1 MTICASSTR
10 RYLPSLPLS
19 RTMQR
24 ADAVHSY
31 RTINKPWTPSPKHS
45 ATKTCDASR
54 TDRVMLATT
63 DWLQFSDL
71 VRMQD
76 QSEAENRDLFES
88 QWPEA
93 QPIVRHYIMGLIG
106 RRGAIDEIVQ
116 EVAFIC
122 LRRIATFDKTR
133 SFTAWAI
140 GVARLEVFTH
150 RRQQVLLSLDHFP
163 ELEVT
168 LSDAQEH
175 LADLNDLRQNALPI
189 CLERLSDQCRTFIDL
204 RYGQNQSHE
213 DMAERMRMS
222 INAIK
227 TTLTRIRAQLRE
239 CVEHRL
245 SGTGAP

>member
-1 MTICASSTR
+1 MICTSSTR
-10 RYLPSLPLS
+10 RCLPILRFS
-19 RTMQR
+19 TVVQR
-24 ADAVHSY
+24 ADAVHSH
-31 RTINKPWTPSPKHS
+31 RTINKPWTPSPNTS

-54 TDRVMLATT
+54 TNPVMLAPT
-63 DWLQFSDL
+63 DCNQLPYRDS
-71 VRMQD
+71 MQD
-76 QSEAENRDLFES
+76 QGDVENRNLFES
-88 QWPEA
+88 QWPQA

-106 RRGAIDEIVQ
+106 RRGAVDEIVQ

-122 LRRIATFDKTR
+122 LRRISTFDKNR

-168 LSDAQEH
+168 LSNAEEH
-175 LADLNDLRQNALPI
+175 LADLNELRQNALLI
-189 CLERLSDQCRTFIDL
+189 CLDRLSDQFRKFIDL

-213 DMAERMRMS
+213 DMAEHLRMS
-222 INAIK
+222 ISAIK
-227 TTLTRIRAQLRE
+227 VTLTRIRTQLRD